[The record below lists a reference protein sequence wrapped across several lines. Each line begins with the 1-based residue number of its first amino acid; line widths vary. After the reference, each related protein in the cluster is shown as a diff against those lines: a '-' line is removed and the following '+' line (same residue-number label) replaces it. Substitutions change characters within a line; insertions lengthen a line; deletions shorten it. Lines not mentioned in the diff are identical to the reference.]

1 MTKFL
6 KGMQFLA
13 AILVIAFVAVVTAH
27 LMGATGVVLAAAFI
41 GWPNAQ
47 VGGIPQKRDSSA
59 RVAFGLTREFCL
71 SWAKATTDGNGTI
84 YFLAEIPSDAIITSL
99 LLNNDALSGA
109 SSADLGLYK
118 IDKSLSNLGTVSQT
132 ASDYYAGCSVAGLPN
147 STPVDA
153 GAIFMSAVD
162 ISAGK
167 ANGSEQNG
175 LANLDAQTI
184 TSLGATTKGMLGF
197 GLKVWE
203 LLGFTDPKWKDD
215 SYVIG
220 LRLNTA
226 GSAAGNLVLRG
237 RWVQG

>member
-6 KGMQFLA
+6 QGAKFLM
-13 AILVIAFVAVVTAH
+13 AILVVAFVAVVTAH

-47 VGGIPQKRDSSA
+47 VGGVPQKRDSAA
-59 RVAFGLTREFCL
+59 RVAAGLVREFCQ

-84 YFLAEIPSDAIITSL
+84 YFIAEIPSDAIVTSL
-99 LLNNDALSGA
+99 LLNNDALTGA
-109 SSADLGLYK
+109 TSADLGLYK
-118 IDKSLSNLGTVSQT
+118 IDKSLSNLGTVSST

-162 ISAGK
+162 ISGGK

-175 LANLDAQTI
+175 LANIDVQTI
-184 TSLGATTKGMLGF
+184 TTLGATTNGKLNF
-197 GLKVWE
+197 GKKVWE

-215 SYVIG
+215 SYAIG

-237 RWVQG
+237 RWIQG